1 MVFGEEK
8 NQPWEQF
15 SSLTAF
21 LLAFQDSTDLRRVGS
36 AFSSISARLQ
46 SFQEVQVSA
55 GGGGVER
62 LVDFL

>member
-46 SFQEVQVSA
+46 SFPRGAGQCGR
-55 GGGGVER
+55 GGG
-62 LVDFL
+62 